1 MIVGD
6 STRLVLCFFW
16 LGPLELT
23 LPNLNVALPDAS
35 CIEAS
40 LQVAAQNAAISACP
54 LNFKCVRFKT
64 NGSKLLLGQ
73 VHQDFSHKKKWIHPF
88 NSGIR
93 VFVFS
98 RVIFYF
104 LPW

>member
-1 MIVGD
+1 MIVED

-35 CIEAS
+35 CIQAS

-54 LNFKCVRFKT
+54 LNFKCVSFKT
-64 NGSKLLLGQ
+64 NGSNLLLGQ
-73 VHQDFSHKKKWIHPF
+73 VHQDFSHK
-88 NSGIR
+88 NNG
-93 VFVFS
+93 
-98 RVIFYF
+98 
-104 LPW
+104 